1 MTKTLFLAIVAAAL
15 PLAAAS
21 AAPAPAAPQGKPISR
36 VDFLKTIDTRFNQMD
51 TNHDGKVTKEE
62 LAAELQRE
70 LQGANG
76 KIRQQLEMKFRQLDT
91 NHDGQLSLSE
101 FMAIQPQ
108 VHASES
114 PDQMLQRLDTNHDG
128 KVTAEEFRAPDLA
141 KFNAADANHDGIV
154 TPAEALAYARA
165 HGGH

>member
-1 MTKTLFLAIVAAAL
+1 
-15 PLAAAS
+15 
-21 AAPAPAAPQGKPISR
+21 
-36 VDFLKTIDTRFNQMD
+36 
-51 TNHDGKVTKEE
+51 
-62 LAAELQRE
+62 
-70 LQGANG
+70 
-76 KIRQQLEMKFRQLDT
+76 MKFRQLDT